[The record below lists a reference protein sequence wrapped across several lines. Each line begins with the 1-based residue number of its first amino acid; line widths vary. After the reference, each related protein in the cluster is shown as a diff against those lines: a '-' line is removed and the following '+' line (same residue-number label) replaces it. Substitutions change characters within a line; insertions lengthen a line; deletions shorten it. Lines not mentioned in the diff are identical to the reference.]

1 MFSISHD
8 GTKIESAS
16 IIWNIVFSKT
26 KLRFMITLEVF
37 HEESRRLVSFES
49 IVSLK

>member
-8 GTKIESAS
+8 GTKIKSAS
-16 IIWNIVFSKT
+16 IIWNFFFQKQN
-26 KLRFMITLEVF
+26 RFMITLEVF
-37 HEESRRLVSFES
+37 HEESKRLVSFES

>member
-16 IIWNIVFSKT
+16 IIEILFFQKQN
-26 KLRFMITLEVF
+26 RFMITLEVF